1 MLRHTIKQDAGQRRL
16 SAAGFIAAC
25 FRVIAC
31 MLLLPGSGLFPP
43 ALQGEDNGIDP
54 PAPLPLLVRARQ
66 GDTPAS
72 IARHYLNDASRGWMI
87 NEYNEKGILSGGE
100 AILVPTAPF
109 RPGGLTPAGYQT
121 VPVLAYLG
129 IGETPGHRRQVSRA
143 AFNQQMDRLETEG
156 FKAITPAQLV
166 DFIKFS
172 GQLPRR
178 SVLIT
183 FDTVSTGVHDIAIPI
198 LKAHGFT
205 ATVFVAT
212 DRVGRNGAM
221 NWEQIR
227 QLHADG
233 VTIACRGRSGR
244 ALTRQVNEQAFDA
257 YFLSTESELRLSRKA
272 IETHLDAPCLFM
284 AYPGGSTSSLV
295 SAMVAKIGFSAAFSL
310 QPGHNPFFGDRFAIH
325 RTLIDSRTGPDQFNA
340 HLSTLIKADLN

>member
-1 MLRHTIKQDAGQRRL
+1 MSKHTIKQAAGLRRL

-31 MLLLPGSGLFPP
+31 MLLLPGTGLFTP
-43 ALQGEDNGIDP
+43 AVQGEDTGTGP

-87 NEYNEKGILSGGE
+87 DEYNDLGTLSGGE
-100 AILVPTAPF
+100 AILVPMAPF
-109 RPGGLTPAGYQT
+109 RPGGLTPAGFQT

-129 IGETPGHRRQVSRA
+129 IGETSGQRRQVSRQ
-143 AFNQQMDRLETEG
+143 AFSQQMDRLEAEG

-166 DFIKFS
+166 DFMEFS
-172 GQLPRR
+172 GQLPLR

-183 FDTVSTGVHDIAIPI
+183 FDTASVSIYDIAIPI

-212 DRVGRNGAM
+212 NRIGGKGAM
-221 NWEQIR
+221 TWEQIG
-227 QLHADG
+227 QLHAGG

-244 ALTRQVNEQAFDA
+244 ALPRQASGQAFDA
-257 YFLSTESELRLSRKA
+257 YFRSTESELRLSRKA
-272 IETHLDAPCLFM
+272 IETHLDAPCRFM
-284 AYPGGSTSSLV
+284 AYPGGSTNHLISS
-295 SAMVAKIGFSAAFSL
+295 MVAKIGFSAAFVL
-310 QPGHNPFFGDRFAIH
+310 QPGPNPFFVDRFAVH
-325 RTLIDSRTGPDQFNA
+325 RTLIDSRTGPEQFDA
-340 HLSTLIKADLN
+340 TLSTLIRADLN

>member
-1 MLRHTIKQDAGQRRL
+1 MSNQPLKQAAGPRQL
-16 SAAGFIAAC
+16 SAEGFIPAC

-31 MLLLPGSGLFPP
+31 TLLLLGTGLFPP
-43 ALQGEDNGIDP
+43 TVQGEDTGAGP
-54 PAPLPLLVRARQ
+54 PPPLPLLVRARQ

-72 IARHYLNDASRGWMI
+72 IARYYLNDASRGWMI
-87 NEYNEKGILSGGE
+87 DEYNDRGTLSAGE
-100 AILVPTAPF
+100 AILVPMAPF

-129 IGETPGHRRQVSRA
+129 FGETPGHRRQVSRA
-143 AFNQQMDRLETEG
+143 AFNQQMDQLETEG
-156 FKAITPAQLV
+156 FKAITPVQLV
-166 DFIKFS
+166 DFMGFS

-183 FDTVSTGVHDIAIPI
+183 FDTASVSVHDIAIPI

-212 DRVGRNGAM
+212 DRVGEKGVM
-221 NWEQIR
+221 NWEQIG

-244 ALTRQVNEQAFDA
+244 SLTRQINGQAFDA
-257 YFLSTESELRLSRKA
+257 YFKSTESELRLSRKA

-284 AYPGGSTSSLV
+284 AYPGGSTNSLI
-295 SAMVAKIGFSAAFSL
+295 SAMVAKIGFSAAFVL